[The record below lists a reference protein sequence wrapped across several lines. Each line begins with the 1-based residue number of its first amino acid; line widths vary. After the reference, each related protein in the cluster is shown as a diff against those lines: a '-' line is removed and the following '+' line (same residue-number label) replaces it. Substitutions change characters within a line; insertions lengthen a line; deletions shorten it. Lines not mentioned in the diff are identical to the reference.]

1 MADERDGDGGDELVV
16 VVVKSV
22 GVKRSVVVKLQST
35 VERDQIWEFEEAI
48 VPIESETC
56 FWFLRMEKKKER
68 KLNYFVYKA

>member
-35 VERDQIWEFEEAI
+35 VERDQI
-48 VPIESETC
+48 
-56 FWFLRMEKKKER
+56 
-68 KLNYFVYKA
+68 